1 MDYKQS
7 AKKLAQQGRYGD
19 TMLMH
24 VSPKEVAGLNYLGK
38 KYGTQVTRN
47 PKTGLPEAFNFGRLI
62 PMIAGA
68 ALAPYTGGVSAG
80 LIVGGVET
88 ARTGSLLK
96 GAQAGFGAFGGANL
110 ATSLG
115 TAGAEQAIAEQT
127 AANLGAAGAD
137 AAVAAAPTGADILAA
152 QQPNSLE
159 AFLSQQA
166 GGAQFVDP
174 NVTGVALTPEQIAGN
189 QAYID
194 AGSRYAQAA
203 TQAQASAPPGYGTAD
218 FRPTY
223 GDIGRGFERL
233 GTAEGV
239 KSFGADLMS
248 DPMQTAK
255 TVGGIYSS
263 MVEEPEPYKK
273 EPIDYS
279 KYPQAEPYRR
289 NYRENPNPRE
299 DREFKY
305 YDPNALYVNK
315 GGITSIASAASP
327 SPGTYKE
334 LIKSIPQ
341 ASNNQ
346 QLGQLL
352 SAFLKNQNAQSSKNG
367 GQQRFNIGGLAGGY
381 TDYMRQLQQMVNKK
395 GMANPD
401 MPSQAGTPMQA
412 ANTGN
417 APQEMDKMRTYK
429 AGGSVPMLE
438 DGGFVLRASTVNGV
452 GNGSSEAGMKYLQA
466 KLGAVPIRGK
476 GDGTKDQIATSIEGR
491 RKALLSNEE
500 AYIPRSVV
508 AQLGNGDINKGA
520 KKLDEFMK
528 KVDKARTG
536 KAKPPKTINPDKLT
550 PKKTTYA

>member
-38 KYGTQVTRN
+38 KYGAQVTRN

-68 ALAPYTGGVSAG
+68 ALAPYTGGATAG

-96 GAQAGFGAFGGANL
+96 GAQAGLGAFGGANL

-115 TAGAEQAIAEQT
+115 TAGAEAAVAEQT
-127 AANLGAAGAD
+127 AANLGAAGAET
-137 AAVAAAPTGADILAA
+137 AVAAAPTGADILAA

-174 NVTGVALTPEQIAGN
+174 SVTGVPLTPEQIAGN

-203 TQAQASAPPGYGTAD
+203 TQAQAGAPPGFGTPD

-223 GDIGRGFERL
+223 SDIGRGFERL

-255 TVGGIYSS
+255 TVGGVYSS

-315 GGITSIASAASP
+315 GGITR
-327 SPGTYKE
+327 
-334 LIKSIPQ
+334 L
-341 ASNNQ
+341 NV
-346 QLGQLL
+346 
-352 SAFLKNQNAQSSKNG
+352 
-367 GQQRFNIGGLAGGY
+367 GGLAGGY

-395 GMANPD
+395 GMGNPN
-401 MPSQAGTPMQA
+401 MPTSSGTPMQEMS
-412 ANTGN
+412 TGN
-417 APQEMDKMRTYK
+417 KPREMDKMSAYG
-429 AGGSVPMLE
+429 AGGSVPVLE
-438 DGGFVLRASTVNGV
+438 DGGFVLRASTVNGM
-452 GNGSSEAGMKYLQA
+452 GNGSSEAGMKYLQK
-466 KLGAVPIRGK
+466 KLGVIPIRGND
-476 GDGTKDQIATSIEGR
+476 DGTGDKLQTSIEGR
-491 RKALLSNEE
+491 RKALVSNEE
-500 AYIPRSVV
+500 AYVPRSVV
-508 AQLGNGDINKGA
+508 ARLGNGDVNKGA
-520 KKLDEFMK
+520 KKLDAFMK
-528 KVDKARTG
+528 KVDRARTG
-536 KAKPPKTINPDKLT
+536 KAKPPKTINPDKLV

>member
-24 VSPKEVAGLNYLGK
+24 VSPKEVAGLNYLGR
-38 KYGTQVTRN
+38 KYGAEVTRN
-47 PKTGLPEAFNFGRLI
+47 PKTGLPEAFSFARLL

-68 ALAPYTGGVSAG
+68 ALAPYTGGATAG

-115 TAGAEQAIAEQT
+115 TAGAEAAIAEQT
-127 AANLGAAGAD
+127 AANLGAAGAET
-137 AAVAAAPTGADILAA
+137 AAAAAPTGADVLAA

-159 AFLSQQA
+159 AFISQQA
-166 GGAQFVDP
+166 GGAQFTPDAMMLPGGEVQ
-174 NVTGVALTPEQIAGN
+174 NIALTPEQIAGN

-203 TQAQASAPPGYGTAD
+203 TQAQASAPPGFGTPD
-218 FRPTY
+218 FKPTY
-223 GDIGRGFERL
+223 SDIGRGFERL
-233 GTAEGV
+233 GTTEGV

-255 TVGGIYSS
+255 TVGGIYSA
-263 MVEEPEPYKK
+263 MAEEPEPYKK

-289 NYRENPNPRE
+289 NYRENPDPSQ
-299 DREFKY
+299 DREFIY
-305 YDPNALYVNK
+305 YANK
-315 GGITSIASAASP
+315 GGIT
-327 SPGTYKE
+327 K
-334 LIKSIPQ
+334 L
-341 ASNNQ
+341 NV
-346 QLGQLL
+346 
-352 SAFLKNQNAQSSKNG
+352 
-367 GQQRFNIGGLAGGY
+367 GGLAGGY

-395 GMANPD
+395 GMGDAALPG
-401 MPSQAGTPMQA
+401 SAGTPMQA
-412 ANTGN
+412 MSTGN
-417 APQEMDKMRTYK
+417 KPQEMNKMRAYK

-476 GDGTKDQIATSIEGR
+476 GDGTKDRIATSIEGR

-536 KAKPPKTINPDKLT
+536 KAKPPKTINPDKLV

>member
-24 VSPKEVAGLNYLGK
+24 VSPKEVAGLNYLGR
-38 KYGTQVTRN
+38 KYGAEVTRN
-47 PKTGLPEAFNFGRLI
+47 PKTGLPEAFNFARLI

-68 ALAPYTGGVSAG
+68 ALAPYTGGATAG

-110 ATSLG
+110 ATSIG
-115 TAGAEQAIAEQT
+115 QMGAEQAIAEQT
-127 AANLGAAGAD
+127 AANLAATGAET
-137 AAVAAAPTGADILAA
+137 AAAAAPTGADILAA

-174 NVTGVALTPEQIAGN
+174 TVTGVPLTPDQIAAN
-189 QAYID
+189 EAYVR
-194 AGSRYAQAA
+194 AGQQYAQAA
-203 TQAQASAPPGYGTAD
+203 TRAQATAAPGFGTPD
-218 FRPTY
+218 FKPTY
-223 GDIGRGFERL
+223 SDIGRGFGRL
-233 GTAEGV
+233 GTTEGV

-255 TVGGIYSS
+255 TVGGIYTS
-263 MVEEPEPYKK
+263 MAEEPEPYKK

-289 NYRENPNPRE
+289 NYRENPDPRR
-299 DREFKY
+299 DREFVY
-305 YDPNALYVNK
+305 YANK
-315 GGITSIASAASP
+315 GGIS
-327 SPGTYKE
+327 
-334 LIKSIPQ
+334 
-341 ASNNQ
+341 
-346 QLGQLL
+346 
-352 SAFLKNQNAQSSKNG
+352 
-367 GQQRFNIGGLAGGY
+367 RFNVGGLAGGY
-381 TDYMRQLQQMVNKK
+381 TDYMRQLQQMVNMRGK
-395 GMANPD
+395 GYGANPGL
-401 MPSQAGTPMQA
+401 PTQAGTPMQA
-412 ANTGN
+412 MSTGN
-417 APQEMDKMRTYK
+417 KPQEMDKMRAYK
-429 AGGSVPMLE
+429 AGGSVPTLE

-466 KLGAVPIRGK
+466 KLGAVPIKGK

-536 KAKPPKTINPDKLT
+536 KAKPPKTINPDKLV
-550 PKKTTYA
+550 PKKTKYA

>member
-38 KYGTQVTRN
+38 KYGTQITRN
-47 PKTGLPEAFNFGRLI
+47 PKTGLPEAFSLNRIL

-80 LIVGGVET
+80 LIVGGAET
-88 ARTGSLLK
+88 ARTGSLAK
-96 GAQAGFGAFGGANL
+96 GFQAGMGAFGGANI
-110 ATSLG
+110 ATNIG
-115 TAGAEQAIAEQT
+115 TMGAEQAVAEQT
-127 AANLGAAGAD
+127 AANMAAAGAET
-137 AAVAAAPTGADILAA
+137 AAAAAPTGADILAA
-152 QQPNSLE
+152 QQPGSLE
-159 AFLSQQA
+159 TFLSQQA

-189 QAYID
+189 EAYIR
-194 AGSRYAQAA
+194 AGQQYAQAA
-203 TQAQASAPPGYGTAD
+203 TQAQAGAPAGFGTPD
-218 FRPTY
+218 FKPTY
-223 GDIGRGFERL
+223 SDMGRGFERL
-233 GTAEGV
+233 GTTEGLQAL
-239 KSFGADLMS
+239 GADVMS
-248 DPMQTAK
+248 DPMAAAK
-255 TVGGIYSS
+255 TAGSLYAAT
-263 MVEEPEPYKK
+263 VEEPEPYKK

-279 KYPQAEPYRR
+279 KYPQAEPYKRQ
-289 NYRENPNPRE
+289 YRENPDPMR
-299 DREFKY
+299 DREFAY
-305 YDPNALYVNK
+305 YDRNALYVNK
-315 GGITSIASAASP
+315 GGITR
-327 SPGTYKE
+327 
-334 LIKSIPQ
+334 L
-341 ASNNQ
+341 NV
-346 QLGQLL
+346 
-352 SAFLKNQNAQSSKNG
+352 
-367 GQQRFNIGGLAGGY
+367 GGLAGGY

-401 MPSQAGTPMQA
+401 LPTQAGAPMQA
-412 ANTGN
+412 MGTGN
-417 APQEMDKMRTYK
+417 KPREMDKMNAYK
-429 AGGSVPMLE
+429 AGGSVPTLE

-536 KAKPPKTINPDKLT
+536 KAKPPKTINPDKLV

>member
-24 VSPKEVAGLNYLGK
+24 VSPKEVAGLNYLGR
-38 KYGTQVTRN
+38 KYGAEVTRN
-47 PKTGLPEAFNFGRLI
+47 PKTGLPEAFNFARLI

-68 ALAPYTGGVSAG
+68 ALAPYTGGATAG

-110 ATSLG
+110 ATSIG
-115 TAGAEQAIAEQT
+115 QMGAEQAIAEQT
-127 AANLGAAGAD
+127 AANLAATGAET
-137 AAVAAAPTGADILAA
+137 AAAAAPTGADILAA

-174 NVTGVALTPEQIAGN
+174 TVTGVPLTPDQIAAN
-189 QAYID
+189 EAYVR
-194 AGSRYAQAA
+194 AGQQYAQAA
-203 TQAQASAPPGYGTAD
+203 TRAQATAAPGFGTPD
-218 FRPTY
+218 FKPTY
-223 GDIGRGFERL
+223 SDIGRGFGRL
-233 GTAEGV
+233 GTTEGV

-255 TVGGIYSS
+255 TVGGIYAS
-263 MVEEPEPYKK
+263 MAEEPEPYKK

-289 NYRENPNPRE
+289 NYRENPDPRR
-299 DREFKY
+299 DREFVY
-305 YDPNALYVNK
+305 YANK
-315 GGITSIASAASP
+315 GGIS
-327 SPGTYKE
+327 
-334 LIKSIPQ
+334 
-341 ASNNQ
+341 
-346 QLGQLL
+346 
-352 SAFLKNQNAQSSKNG
+352 
-367 GQQRFNIGGLAGGY
+367 RFNVGGLAGGY
-381 TDYMRQLQQMVNKK
+381 TDYMRQLQQMVNMRGK
-395 GMANPD
+395 GYGANPGL
-401 MPSQAGTPMQA
+401 PTQAGTPMQA
-412 ANTGN
+412 MSTGN
-417 APQEMDKMRTYK
+417 KPQEMDKMRAYK
-429 AGGSVPMLE
+429 AGGSVPTLE

-466 KLGAVPIRGK
+466 KLGAVPIKGK

-536 KAKPPKTINPDKLT
+536 KAKPPKTINPDKLV
-550 PKKTTYA
+550 PKKTKYA

>member
-24 VSPKEVAGLNYLGK
+24 VNPKEVAGLNYLGK
-38 KYGTQVTRN
+38 KYGTGVTIN
-47 PKTGLPEAFNFGRLI
+47 PKTGLPEAFNFMRFL

-68 ALAPYTGGVSAG
+68 ALAPYTGGATAG

-110 ATSLG
+110 ATSIG
-115 TAGAEQAIAEQT
+115 QMGAEQAVAQTTAEELAKST
-127 AANLGAAGAD
+127 A
-137 AAVAAAPTGADILAA
+137 VPMAAPTGADVLAA
-152 QQPNSLE
+152 QQPGQLE
-159 AFLSQQA
+159 TFLSQQA

-174 NVTGVALTPEQIAGN
+174 SVTGTALTPEQIASN

-194 AGSRYAQAA
+194 AGNRYAQAA

-233 GTAEGV
+233 GTTEGV

-255 TVGGIYSS
+255 TVGGIYAS
-263 MVEEPEPYKK
+263 MAEEPEPYQK

-279 KYPQAEPYRR
+279 KYPQSEPYKRQYRTNPDPRR
-289 NYRENPNPRE
+289 
-299 DREFKY
+299 DREFTY
-305 YDPNALYVNK
+305 YDRNALYVNK
-315 GGITSIASAASP
+315 GGIS
-327 SPGTYKE
+327 
-334 LIKSIPQ
+334 
-341 ASNNQ
+341 
-346 QLGQLL
+346 
-352 SAFLKNQNAQSSKNG
+352 
-367 GQQRFNIGGLAGGY
+367 RFNIGGLAGGY
-381 TDYMRQLQQMVNKK
+381 TDYMRQLQQMVNLRGK
-395 GMANPD
+395 GYGANPD
-401 MPSQAGTPMQA
+401 LPTQAGTPMQEMS
-412 ANTGN
+412 TGN
-417 APQEMDKMRTYK
+417 KPREMDKMRAYK

-508 AQLGNGDINKGA
+508 AQLGNGDVNKGA

-528 KVDKARTG
+528 RVDKARTG

>member
-1 MDYKQS
+1 MNYKQS
-7 AKKLAQQGRYGD
+7 AQKLAKQGRYGD

-24 VSPKEVAGLNYLGK
+24 VNPKEVAGLNYLGM
-38 KYGTQVTRN
+38 KYGTRVTVN
-47 PKTGLPEAFNFGRLI
+47 PSTGLPEAFNFARLL

-68 ALAPYTGGVSAG
+68 ALAPYTGGATAG

-88 ARTGSLLK
+88 ARTGSLAK
-96 GAQAGFGAFGGANL
+96 GFQAGLGAYGGANI
-110 ATSLG
+110 AGSLG
-115 TAGAEQAIAEQT
+115 QMGAEQAVAEQT
-127 AANLGAAGAD
+127 AANLANTTQIPM
-137 AAVAAAPTGADILAA
+137 AAPTGADVLAA
-152 QQPNSLE
+152 QQPGQLE
-159 AFLSQQA
+159 SFISQQA
-166 GGAQFVDP
+166 GGAKFTPDAILLPGNEVQS
-174 NVTGVALTPEQIAGN
+174 VALTPDQIAAN
-189 QAYID
+189 EAYTK
-194 AGSRYAQAA
+194 AAQQYGEAA
-203 TQAQASAPPGYGTAD
+203 TKAARPEIYGAD
-218 FRPTY
+218 FKPTY

-233 GTAEGV
+233 GTAEGL
-239 KSFGADLMS
+239 SSAGADIISSPMS
-248 DPMQTAK
+248 AAK
-255 TVGGIYSS
+255 TVGSLYAGSL
-263 MVEEPEPYKK
+263 EEPEPYVK
-273 EPIDYS
+273 PPRDPN

-289 NYRENPNPRE
+289 EYRKNPNPSL
-299 DREFKY
+299 DREFVY
-305 YDPNALYVNK
+305 YANK

-327 SPGTYKE
+327 NPGTYKE

-367 GQQRFNIGGLAGGY
+367 GQQKFNIGGLAGGY
-381 TDYMRQLQQMVNKK
+381 TDYMRQLQQMVNMRGK
-395 GMANPD
+395 GYGSD
-401 MPSQAGTPMQA
+401 PSLPVQGGTPMQA
-412 ANTGN
+412 MSTSN
-417 APQEMDKMRTYK
+417 APQEMNKMKAYK

-466 KLGAVPIRGK
+466 KLGAVPIKGK

-508 AQLGNGDINKGA
+508 AQLGNGNVNKGA

-536 KAKPPKTINPDKLT
+536 KAKPPKTINPDKLL

>member
-1 MDYKQS
+1 
-7 AKKLAQQGRYGD
+7 
-19 TMLMH
+19 
-24 VSPKEVAGLNYLGK
+24 
-38 KYGTQVTRN
+38 
-47 PKTGLPEAFNFGRLI
+47 
-62 PMIAGA
+62 MIAGA
-68 ALAPYTGGVSAG
+68 ALAPYTGGATAG

-110 ATSLG
+110 ATNIG
-115 TAGAEQAIAEQT
+115 QMGAEQAIAEQT
-127 AANLGAAGAD
+127 AANLAATGAET
-137 AAVAAAPTGADILAA
+137 AAAAAPTGADILAA

-174 NVTGVALTPEQIAGN
+174 TVTGVPLTPDQIAAN
-189 QAYID
+189 EAYVR
-194 AGSRYAQAA
+194 AGQQYAQAA
-203 TQAQASAPPGYGTAD
+203 TRAQATAAPGFGTPD
-218 FRPTY
+218 FKPTY
-223 GDIGRGFERL
+223 SDIGRGFGRL
-233 GTAEGV
+233 GTTEGV

-255 TVGGIYSS
+255 TVGGIYAS
-263 MVEEPEPYKK
+263 MAEEPEPYKK

-289 NYRENPNPRE
+289 NYRENPDPRR
-299 DREFKY
+299 DREFVY
-305 YDPNALYVNK
+305 YANK
-315 GGITSIASAASP
+315 GGIS
-327 SPGTYKE
+327 
-334 LIKSIPQ
+334 
-341 ASNNQ
+341 
-346 QLGQLL
+346 
-352 SAFLKNQNAQSSKNG
+352 
-367 GQQRFNIGGLAGGY
+367 RFNVGGLAGGY
-381 TDYMRQLQQMVNKK
+381 TDYMRQLQQMVNLRGK
-395 GMANPD
+395 GYGANPE

-412 ANTGN
+412 MSTGDK
-417 APQEMDKMRTYK
+417 PQEMDKMRAYK
-429 AGGSVPMLE
+429 AGGSVPTLE

-466 KLGAVPIRGK
+466 KLGAVPIKGK

-536 KAKPPKTINPDKLT
+536 KAKPPKTINPDKLV
-550 PKKTTYA
+550 PKKTKYA